1 MRGRLVTVAL
11 AIALLTLGIVT
22 LSLMPVFDRLAN
34 ELAATGLA
42 DSVRTMRGL
51 VRTIVLLDLVL
62 VTGVVFTVLYLSFGL
77 PLARAE
83 RTVDQIASD
92 DVDVGLFGGPLLVR
106 LERSLRRLSSAL
118 KEERDRNRSQLEHL
132 TQTNERLVRLQAEL
146 VTADRLATVGKLA
159 AGVAHE
165 VGNPLAGILGYVSV
179 LRMRAKNEEATEVLD
194 RVEHEVQRIDSIVR
208 SLLELG
214 RPSRGK
220 AQPVDARTTIDSAVR
235 LLGAGRD
242 FSHVKTVIDAPE
254 SLWLRAETGPLS
266 QVLINLLINA
276 AQLMTAGT
284 ITVRARIEGDRG
296 LITVEDEGP
305 GFTPEVQAR
314 LFEPFFTTRPPGQ
327 GTGLGLAI
335 SRHLLAQFEGTLTA
349 ANREAPATGACFTIS
364 LPVP

>member
-1 MRGRLVTVAL
+1 
-11 AIALLTLGIVT
+11 
-22 LSLMPVFDRLAN
+22 
-34 ELAATGLA
+34 
-42 DSVRTMRGL
+42 
-51 VRTIVLLDLVL
+51 
-62 VTGVVFTVLYLSFGL
+62 
-77 PLARAE
+77 
-83 RTVDQIASD
+83 
-92 DVDVGLFGGPLLVR
+92 
-106 LERSLRRLSSAL
+106 
-118 KEERDRNRSQLEHL
+118 
-132 TQTNERLVRLQAEL
+132 
-146 VTADRLATVGKLA
+146 
-159 AGVAHE
+159 
-165 VGNPLAGILGYVSV
+165 
-179 LRMRAKNEEATEVLD
+179 
-194 RVEHEVQRIDSIVR
+194 VQRIDSIVR

-284 ITVRARIEGDRG
+284 ITVRARVEGERG

-314 LFEPFFTTRPPGQ
+314 LFEPVFTTRPPGQ

-349 ANREAPATGACFTIS
+349 ANREAPARGACFTIS